1 MIVLFDFD
9 TIVVF
14 SYFCNFTR
22 IEMSNRVGLWGVN
35 NGSSKKKSEEQQV
48 AESAGIGVPH
58 RLLHG
63 RRVRSDSLILRIVWQ
78 SSIL

>member
-14 SYFCNFTR
+14 SYFCNFTW

-35 NGSSKKKSEEQQV
+35 NGSSKKVKNDKGQNLQEL
-48 AESAGIGVPH
+48 GFHI
-58 RLLHG
+58 
-63 RRVRSDSLILRIVWQ
+63 DSSTEGACAVIL
-78 SSIL
+78 

>member
-35 NGSSKKKSEEQQV
+35 NGSSKKKV
-48 AESAGIGVPH
+48 KNNK
-58 RLLHG
+58 
-63 RRVRSDSLILRIVWQ
+63 
-78 SSIL
+78 